1 MPAPAITALAK
12 RFYAAE
18 LSVRGELEDK
28 FKAALF
34 SAEGAASGAWGLAL
48 VLAAWRRKKAG
59 DSLDDLADTGVV
71 SVVSQIQSF
80 EGQFPGSFAKFLD
93 TAERAADVGKIAA
106 AGSYFSTTVRDLGAF
121 VRPGLLAWLTSGG
134 FAKVATALS
143 RKLGGPSDAPKPALP
158 PPSVNRTGDLD
169 RRDFRAVTAPQSET
183 AARKQVEAPTTS
195 ERDMQLAAL
204 IRAGWS
210 ADQAAQIL
218 AGPNA
223 VPSGNGQGNGKPAS
237 DSKPSAAI
245 VDGKTI
251 LERAGKGTPTE
262 SGDGDITAV
271 SGAIKSGLD
280 LLREILKQTTSS
292 QDKAPS
298 GGQKGN
304 GSSKNP
310 FTGGKEDPGGSMSDG
325 GDDSSDP
332 GSMPTDETDYSD
344 SGPSSD
350 PIEIN
355 DSSEVVD

>member
-1 MPAPAITALAK
+1 MPAAEIVALAK

-18 LSVRGELEDK
+18 SSVRGELEEK
-28 FKAALF
+28 FRAALF
-34 SAEGAASGAWGLAL
+34 GAEGASSGAWGLAL
-48 VLAAWRRKKAG
+48 VLAAWRRQKAG

-71 SVVSQIQSF
+71 GVVSQIQSF

-93 TAERAADVGKIAA
+93 TAERATDVGKIAA

-134 FAKVATALS
+134 FAKVAAALS
-143 RKLGGPSDAPKPALP
+143 RKLGGPSDAPRAALP

-169 RRDFRAVTAPQSET
+169 RRDFRAVTVPRSVVVASRQI
-183 AARKQVEAPTTS
+183 EAPNTS

-223 VPSGNGQGNGKPAS
+223 VSSGNGQGNEKSAS
-237 DSKPSAAI
+237 GSKPSAAI

-262 SGDGDITAV
+262 SGGGDITAV

-280 LLREILKQTTSS
+280 LLREILKQANSS
-292 QDKAPS
+292 HGKVPS

-310 FTGGKEDPGGSMSDG
+310 VTAGEEDAGGSMSDG
-325 GDDSSDP
+325 GDDPS
-332 GSMPTDETDYSD
+332 GSGPMPTDDTDDFESGSD
-344 SGPSSD
+344 S
-350 PIEIN
+350 IEIN